1 MKGEPVRADLLP
13 VTARLIR
20 IRQKGAK
27 HCFNGVV
34 DLDELRAL
42 VARHAVSGTS
52 EPVEGVLVSRESQPG
67 SPQFSTTGTGFALIL
82 QGAKQLALGEQ
93 VIDYG
98 PGEYLVT
105 SVDLPVVGRFTRATP
120 NEPALG
126 FGMPLTAP
134 AIAELLLS
142 TAAPLARPVP
152 GRRAAVPALVVDRA
166 PVELLDA
173 VTRLLRLLDRPRDLP
188 VLGPMVR
195 REILWLLLSGPR
207 GETIRQ
213 LGLADSN
220 LAHIS
225 RAVQWIRDNTAERMR
240 VDDLARRTG
249 LSVSA
254 FHRTFRAVTGS
265 TPLQFQKQLRLQTAR
280 QLLTAG
286 GSSVSQIAFKIGYE
300 SAAQF
305 NREYRRHFGNPP
317 GRDREALTHRAPTT
331 TSASGRR

>member
-1 MKGEPVRADLLP
+1 MKKEGW
-13 VTARLIR
+13 
-20 IRQKGAK
+20 
-27 HCFNGVV
+27 FNGVV
-34 DLDELRAL
+34 DFDELREL
-42 VARHAVSGTS
+42 IARHAGSGTS
-52 EPVEGVLVSRESQPG
+52 EPAEGVLVSRETQPG
-67 SPQFSTTGTGFALIL
+67 SPKFSTTGTGFALIV
-82 QGAKQLALGEQ
+82 QGAKQLTLGEQ

-105 SVDLPVVGRFTRATP
+105 SVDLPVTGRFTQATP
-120 NEPALG
+120 DEPALG
-126 FGMPLTAP
+126 FGMALTAP
-134 AIAELLLS
+134 TIAELLLS
-142 TAAPLARPVP
+142 ADVPLPRSSP

-173 VTRLLRLLDRPRDLP
+173 VTRLLRLLDQPRDLP
-188 VLGPMVR
+188 ILGPMVR
-195 REILWLLLSGPR
+195 REILWLLLNGPR

-225 RAVQWIRDNTAERMR
+225 RSVQWIRDHTTEPTRIE
-240 VDDLARRTG
+240 DLARRSG

-286 GSSVSQIAFKIGYE
+286 SSNVAQIAFDVGYE

-305 NREYRRHFGNPP
+305 NREYRRLFGNPP
-317 GRDREALTHRAPTT
+317 GRDREALSLRLPT
-331 TSASGRR
+331 

>member
-1 MKGEPVRADLLP
+1 M
-13 VTARLIR
+13 T
-20 IRQKGAK
+20 
-27 HCFNGVV
+27 GVV

-42 VARHAVSGTS
+42 VARHAGSGTS
-52 EPVEGVLVSRESQPG
+52 EPAEGVLISRETRSG
-67 SPQFSTTGTGFALIL
+67 SPRFSTTGTGFALIL
-82 QGAKQLALGEQ
+82 QGAKQLTLGEQ

-105 SVDLPVVGRFTRATP
+105 SVDLPVIGRYTRATP
-120 NEPALG
+120 DEPALG
-126 FGMPLTAP
+126 FGMTLTAP

-142 TAAPLARPVP
+142 ADVPLPRPS
-152 GRRAAVPALVVDRA
+152 GGRAAVPALVVDRA
-166 PVELLDA
+166 PADLLDA

-195 REILWLLLSGPR
+195 REILWLLLSGPQ

-220 LAHIS
+220 VAHIS
-225 RAVQWIRDNTAERMR
+225 RSVQWIRAHTTEPMR
-240 VDDLARRTG
+240 VEDLARRTG

-265 TPLQFQKQLRLQTAR
+265 TPLQFQKQLRLQIAR

-286 GSSVSQIAFKIGYE
+286 AANVSQVAYDVGYE
-300 SAAQF
+300 SATQF
-305 NREYRRHFGNPP
+305 NREYRRLFGNPP
-317 GRDREALTHRAPTT
+317 GRDREARTGQTLRVGGRTT
-331 TSASGRR
+331 A

>member
-1 MKGEPVRADLLP
+1 VKKEGW
-13 VTARLIR
+13 
-20 IRQKGAK
+20 
-27 HCFNGVV
+27 FNGVV
-34 DLDELRAL
+34 DFDELREL
-42 VARHAVSGTS
+42 IARHAGSGTS
-52 EPVEGVLVSRESQPG
+52 EPAEGVLVSRETQPG
-67 SPQFSTTGTGFALIL
+67 SPKFSTTGTGFALIV
-82 QGAKQLALGEQ
+82 QGAKQLTLGEQ

-105 SVDLPVVGRFTRATP
+105 SVDLPVTGRFTQATP
-120 NEPALG
+120 DEPALG
-126 FGMPLTAP
+126 FGMALTAP
-134 AIAELLLS
+134 TIAELLLS
-142 TAAPLARPVP
+142 ADVPLPRSSP

-173 VTRLLRLLDRPRDLP
+173 VTRLLRLLDQPRDLP
-188 VLGPMVR
+188 ILGPMVR
-195 REILWLLLSGPR
+195 REILWLLLNGPR

-225 RAVQWIRDNTAERMR
+225 RSVQWIRDHTTEPTRIE
-240 VDDLARRTG
+240 DLARRSG

-286 GSSVSQIAFKIGYE
+286 SSNVAQIAFDVGYE

-305 NREYRRHFGNPP
+305 NREYRRLFGNPP
-317 GRDREALTHRAPTT
+317 GRDREALSLRLPT
-331 TSASGRR
+331 

>member
-1 MKGEPVRADLLP
+1 MRDERGW
-13 VTARLIR
+13 
-20 IRQKGAK
+20 
-27 HCFNGVV
+27 FNGVV
-34 DLDELRAL
+34 DFDELREL
-42 VARHAVSGTS
+42 IARHAASGTS
-52 EPVEGVLVSRESQPG
+52 EPAEGVLVSRETQPG
-67 SPQFSTTGTGFALIL
+67 SPQFSTTGTGFALIV
-82 QGAKQLALGEQ
+82 QGAKQLTLGEQ

-105 SVDLPVVGRFTRATP
+105 SVDLPVIGRFTQATP
-120 NEPALG
+120 DEPALG
-126 FGMPLTAP
+126 FGMALTAP
-134 AIAELLLS
+134 TIAELLLS
-142 TAAPLARPVP
+142 ADVPLPRSSP

-173 VTRLLRLLDRPRDLP
+173 VTRLLRLLDQPRDLP
-188 VLGPMVR
+188 ILGPMVR
-195 REILWLLLSGPR
+195 REILWLLLNGPR

-225 RAVQWIRDNTAERMR
+225 RSVQWIRDHTTEPMR
-240 VDDLARRTG
+240 IEDLARRAG

-286 GSSVSQIAFKIGYE
+286 SSNVAQIAFDVGYE

-305 NREYRRHFGNPP
+305 NREYRRLFGNPP
-317 GRDREALTHRAPTT
+317 GRDREALSLRLPT
-331 TSASGRR
+331 